1 MGTKSDM
8 WSKRS
13 KSFGRGWA
21 KMCLPYVTPAF
32 LDTIYPTIHELP
44 LQPYT
49 KEELDKILKDTEL
62 ALQKIK
68 LQEHFPKPHGW
79 I

>member
-1 MGTKSDM
+1 
-8 WSKRS
+8 
-13 KSFGRGWA
+13 
-21 KMCLPYVTPAF
+21 MCLPYMTPAF
-32 LDTIYPTIHELP
+32 LDIIYPIIHELP

-68 LQEHFPKPHGW
+68 LHEQHFPKTHGW